1 MPPQFP
7 NFEKCHFMPFPVAF
21 FEVCS
26 GVFQRLQNLQWHFSK
41 FENCNGI
48 FMNHHNWS
56 GIYLINPFIFG
67 QPVTAAG
74 FGLVVSAGSIASYGL
89 PSAYVVL
96 PSGRVRGIGLA
107 RPLLVLFFHV
117 VGELS
122 GDEGGFEKALLKFY
136 LNQGDPCLFVFQ
148 KVKCLKRKLSSTRF
162 YNVILAHLHC
172 NLVGIYT
179 VNLGHFQF
187 SLISFFYIFSMKE
200 VKRVKGLKNWGSQAD
215 GQFAV
220 VQGVCGPGLVETGLT
235 GESGARIDLYHL
247 TDLVKAGRW
256 DEAIDHLSCF
266 LPCDLALG
274 AHGRVLLHFLRVHK
288 AVHDIVSGAPE
299 SRAVSAALR
308 ICFTKNFTI
317 NHAITK
323 LRTILWSLHSSSGF
337 RDSLDFGRVRDK
349 AASTVVYLAYQTP
362 ELREHMK
369 EARGPAE
376 PHNVLPIGFG
386 LASSISS
393 HCEGSSSDSYLEAG
407 KRHQGYP
414 LQYVC
419 TPMVHKGAPVDPF
432 SRSNLGTF
440 RSPAR
445 NPGMS
450 SDTDFDLLVLKTKEW
465 AIYLIDLLV
474 LKTKEW
480 AIYLIDQR
488 LEAWPDLS
496 QGHEYPFRCVN
507 KDGFPVA
514 RISQTIPVT
523 LVGHAKSFALS
534 SLTKAEVPSFIQVLH
549 PLEGPARNY
558 GIPPV
563 TNAGGL
569 PSQAMSAILAPPYDQ
584 FLITTEKDAGALSS
598 KAMSAIL
605 ASPSKYIKANAD
617 ALPSETMSPI
627 WASPYENSLVSTM
640 TNAGTHKHLSQEHCY
655 TENVC
660 QDFSPRKNPRMELT
674 TVGQGFNPKRQRT
687 TPVRCSDAETGA

>member
-1 MPPQFP
+1 MS
-7 NFEKCHFMPFPVAF
+7 M
-21 FEVCS
+21 
-26 GVFQRLQNLQWHFSK
+26 
-41 FENCNGI
+41 
-48 FMNHHNWS
+48 
-56 GIYLINPFIFG
+56 
-67 QPVTAAG
+67 
-74 FGLVVSAGSIASYGL
+74 
-89 PSAYVVL
+89 
-96 PSGRVRGIGLA
+96 
-107 RPLLVLFFHV
+107 
-117 VGELS
+117 ELS

-136 LNQGDPCLFVFQ
+136 LNQ
-148 KVKCLKRKLSSTRF
+148 KVKCLKRKLSSTVRR
-162 YNVILAHLHC
+162 
-172 NLVGIYT
+172 
-179 VNLGHFQF
+179 
-187 SLISFFYIFSMKE
+187 S
-200 VKRVKGLKNWGSQAD
+200 
-215 GQFAV
+215 V
-220 VQGVCGPGLVETGLT
+220 VSPPWLT

-386 LASSISS
+386 FRPRRHVKRGPIPGSVLVKHYLHKRRMLASSISS
-393 HCEGSSSDSYLEAG
+393 HCEGSSSESLIKAKEWMVDLVDSYLEAG

-450 SDTDFDLLVLKTKEW
+450 SDTDF
-465 AIYLIDLLV
+465 DLLV

-687 TPVRCSDAETGA
+687 TPASLIEGKAEGHLTPCS

>member
-1 MPPQFP
+1 MS
-7 NFEKCHFMPFPVAF
+7 M
-21 FEVCS
+21 
-26 GVFQRLQNLQWHFSK
+26 
-41 FENCNGI
+41 
-48 FMNHHNWS
+48 
-56 GIYLINPFIFG
+56 
-67 QPVTAAG
+67 
-74 FGLVVSAGSIASYGL
+74 
-89 PSAYVVL
+89 
-96 PSGRVRGIGLA
+96 
-107 RPLLVLFFHV
+107 
-117 VGELS
+117 ELS

-136 LNQGDPCLFVFQ
+136 LNQ
-148 KVKCLKRKLSSTRF
+148 KVKCLKRKLSSTVRR
-162 YNVILAHLHC
+162 
-172 NLVGIYT
+172 
-179 VNLGHFQF
+179 
-187 SLISFFYIFSMKE
+187 S
-200 VKRVKGLKNWGSQAD
+200 
-215 GQFAV
+215 V
-220 VQGVCGPGLVETGLT
+220 VSPPWLT

-386 LASSISS
+386 FRPRRHVKRGPIPGSVLVKHYLHKRRMLASSISS
-393 HCEGSSSDSYLEAG
+393 HCEGSSSESLIKAKEWMVDLVDSYLEAG

-687 TPVRCSDAETGA
+687 TPV